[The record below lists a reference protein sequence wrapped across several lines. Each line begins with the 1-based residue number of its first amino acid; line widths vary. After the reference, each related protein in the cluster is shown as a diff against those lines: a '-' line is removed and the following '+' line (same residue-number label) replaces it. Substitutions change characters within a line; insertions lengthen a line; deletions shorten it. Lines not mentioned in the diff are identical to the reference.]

1 MNELALER
9 ITKQT
14 CLVCGDKLAPFELES
29 SLCIMCEDQTMF
41 LFHLRD
47 VLLGVAVF
55 SLPAL
60 LLELQL
66 LVIGL
71 NGMSVNVMIAT
82 VAIGLLSAIG
92 AVVIET
98 IEG

>member
-1 MNELALER
+1 
-9 ITKQT
+9 
-14 CLVCGDKLAPFELES
+14 
-29 SLCIMCEDQTMF
+29 MF

-47 VLLGVAVF
+47 VLLFVAVF

-71 NGMSVNVMIAT
+71 NGMSINVMIAT
-82 VAIGLLSAIG
+82 VVIGLLSAIG
-92 AVVIET
+92 AVVIEA

>member
-1 MNELALER
+1 
-9 ITKQT
+9 
-14 CLVCGDKLAPFELES
+14 
-29 SLCIMCEDQTMF
+29 MF

-47 VLLGVAVF
+47 VLLFVAVF

-71 NGMSVNVMIAT
+71 NGMSFNFMIAT
-82 VAIGLLSAIG
+82 AVIGLLSGIG
-92 AVVIET
+92 AVVIEM
-98 IEG
+98 IDG

>member
-1 MNELALER
+1 
-9 ITKQT
+9 
-14 CLVCGDKLAPFELES
+14 
-29 SLCIMCEDQTMF
+29 MF

-47 VLLGVAVF
+47 VLLGIAIF

-71 NGMSVNVMIAT
+71 NGMSVNVMIVTAG
-82 VAIGLLSAIG
+82 IGLLSAIG
-92 AVVIET
+92 AVVIEM
-98 IEG
+98 IDD